1 MCYKNF
7 KVGYSGQSWHFL
19 TERYTAGTLSIL
31 WESLA
36 LIIMLQV
43 TFT

>member
-1 MCYKNF
+1 MT
-7 KVGYSGQSWHFL
+7 L
-19 TERYTAGTLSIL
+19 IERKYTAGTLSIL

-43 TFT
+43 TFP